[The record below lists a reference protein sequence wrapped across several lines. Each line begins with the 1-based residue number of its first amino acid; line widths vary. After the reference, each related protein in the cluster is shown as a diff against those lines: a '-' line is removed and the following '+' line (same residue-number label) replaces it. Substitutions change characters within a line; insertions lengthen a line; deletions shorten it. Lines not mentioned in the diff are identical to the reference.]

1 MNNIDENKEKEE
13 RIENEVIIDA
23 YGSYEKVTGW
33 YCYLNDK
40 ITFPFSAVCIKEL
53 KNSPLKE
60 EEHVS
65 VLETSEDEDN
75 LSGLHVIVEYNGRK
89 FEVPLAQLK
98 PLNVDRNTK
107 KAIEDWHYWVNR
119 GYLF

>member
-40 ITFPFSAVCIKEL
+40 ITFPFSAVCIK
-53 KNSPLKE
+53 
-60 EEHVS
+60 
-65 VLETSEDEDN
+65 
-75 LSGLHVIVEYNGRK
+75 
-89 FEVPLAQLK
+89 
-98 PLNVDRNTK
+98 
-107 KAIEDWHYWVNR
+107 
-119 GYLF
+119 